1 MILNPEVKLYY
12 YLTQEFIFQP
22 LTLRL
27 LYLIKKYVSQLC
39 HVMSRRS

>member
-27 LYLIKKYVSQLC
+27 LYLIKKREPTMPRLK
-39 HVMSRRS
+39 